1 MGNHDGGVMRMLSA
15 GLAAVLV
22 AACSDEPAPAPAAPP
37 PNSRQALLREVRQD
51 LGAGFA
57 VVTVEDLFVAASDAR
72 REDFDEYRNTLRDA
86 YRALCR
92 TYFDRKPGLP
102 IAVYLFRDEP
112 GYEAYCVRHYREK
125 PSTPYGFFRAE
136 ERKLVMNIA
145 TGGGTLIHE
154 LVHPLLAAD
163 FPGVPVWFNEGF
175 ASLHEQCDIR
185 DGALVGLVNWRL
197 PALQQAIREG
207 AWIPLQELTAMP
219 TGEFY
224 RRSALP
230 YAESRYLCLY
240 LQEQGRLVDFYKAFR
255 HAAAEKKDATG
266 AATLET
272 IAGKPLAEFET
283 EWVAWAAELRWR
295 R

>member
-1 MGNHDGGVMRMLSA
+1 MRMRSA
-15 GLAAVLV
+15 VLAAVLA
-22 AACSDEPAPAPAAPP
+22 AACSDRPAPPSPEPP
-37 PNSRQALLREVRQD
+37 PGPQEALLRDVRQD
-51 LGAGFA
+51 LGAAYA
-57 VVTVEDLFVAASDAR
+57 VAPVEDLFVVASDCR
-72 REDFDEYRNTLRDA
+72 RDDFEAYRNTLRDA

-112 GYEAYCVRHYREK
+112 AYEAYCVRRYREK

-163 FPGVPVWFNEGF
+163 FPGVPAWFNEGF

-185 DGALVGLVNWRL
+185 DGALQGLVNWRL

-207 AWIPLQELTAMP
+207 ARIPLKDLTAMP
-219 TGEFY
+219 AGEFY
-224 RRSALP
+224 RRSTLP

-240 LQEQGRLVDFYKAFR
+240 LQETGRLVDYYKAFR
-255 HAAAEKKDATG
+255 RAAAEQKDATG

-272 IAGKPLAEFET
+272 IAGKPLAELEAD
-283 EWVAWAAELRWR
+283 WVAWVMELRWR

>member
-1 MGNHDGGVMRMLSA
+1 MRLLSA
-15 GLAAVLV
+15 VLAAALF
-22 AACSDEPAPAPAAPP
+22 AACSDRPAPTPTEPP
-37 PNSRQALLREVRQD
+37 PDSRQALLREVRKELD
-51 LGAGFA
+51 AGYA
-57 VVTVEDLFVAASDAR
+57 VVPVEDLFVVASNSR
-72 REDFDEYRNTLRDA
+72 RDDFEAYRDTLRDA

-92 TYFDRKPGLP
+92 TYFDRKPDLP

-112 GYEAYCVRHYREK
+112 SYEAYCVRRFREK

-185 DGALVGLVNWRL
+185 DGALQGLVNWRL

-207 AWIPLQELTAMP
+207 TRIPLKDLTAMP
-219 TGEFY
+219 SGEFY

-240 LQEQGRLVDFYKAFR
+240 LQETGRLVGYYKSFR
-255 HAAAEKKDATG
+255 QASAEQKDATG
-266 AATLET
+266 AATLEA
-272 IAGKPLAEFET
+272 IAGKPLAELET
-283 EWVAWAAELRWR
+283 DWVAWVMELRWR